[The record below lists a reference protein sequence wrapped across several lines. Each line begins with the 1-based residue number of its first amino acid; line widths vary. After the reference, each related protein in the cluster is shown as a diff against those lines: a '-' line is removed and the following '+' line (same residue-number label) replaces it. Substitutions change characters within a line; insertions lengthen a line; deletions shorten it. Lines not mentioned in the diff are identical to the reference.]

1 MKKFNVEIEEVLQKI
16 VEIEASDENEALKL
30 VSEQYRKEN
39 IVLDENDY
47 KGHELRVISE

>member
-1 MKKFNVEIEEVLQKI
+1 MFQRI
-16 VEIEASDENEALKL
+16 VKVKARDENEALKL
-30 VSEQYRKEN
+30 VRKQYRREN

>member
-1 MKKFNVEIEEVLQKI
+1 M
-16 VEIEASDENEALKL
+16 
-30 VSEQYRKEN
+30 VSKQYRREN